1 MTDFVF
7 NIAKG
12 RTAYYCSLPAAND
25 GLVFAFFKAAGLEA
39 DAALKDHVSLTDI
52 VTGPNKEAVFTNY
65 VRKIFTAGITVTV
78 DNTNDWVN
86 FGGTGNITW
95 ASAGGA
101 SNDTI
106 AKLMCF
112 YDPDTTVGTDADL
125 IPLFAWDFATIT
137 DGTDLIAV
145 PSVAGFARAQ

>member
-25 GLVFAFFKAAGLEA
+25 GLVFAFFKASGIEA
-39 DAALKDHVSLTDI
+39 DATLKDHVSLTDI
-52 VTGPNKEAVFTNY
+52 VTGPTKEVTFTNY
-65 VRKIFTAGITVTV
+65 VRKVFTSGITVTV
-78 DNTNDWVN
+78 DNTNDRVD
-86 FGGTGNITW
+86 FSGTGNITW
-95 ASAGGA
+95 TAAGGA

-112 YDPDTTVGTDADL
+112 YDPDITVGTDADL
-125 IPLFAWDFATIT
+125 IPLFAWDFAAIT
-137 DGTDLIAV
+137 DATDLIAV
-145 PSVAGFARAQ
+145 PSASGFGRAQ